1 MLARDLAEPY
11 PTVRLSSPAM
21 EAASLLAERK
31 LPGLLVVDDHDHP
44 VAILPGSQLL
54 RWIIPAYVQD
64 DPALARVL
72 DEESSDHLCD
82 AIADRT
88 VQDILSRKKS
98 ALPVVLADDT
108 GIEIAAIMAKEHS
121 PIVAVVEDGSP
132 TANLIGAV
140 SVAHLLEMLLPPGR
154 QAGDP

>member
-1 MLARDLAEPY
+1 MLAGDLAEPY
-11 PTVRLSSPAM
+11 PTVRLST
-21 EAASLLAERK
+21 AATDAARLLADRK
-31 LPGLLVVDDHDHP
+31 LPGLIVVDDHDHP

-64 DPALARVL
+64 DPALARVM
-72 DEESSDHLCD
+72 DEESSDRLCE

-98 ALPVVLADDT
+98 VLPVVLAEDT

-121 PIVAVVEDGSP
+121 PIVAVVEDRSP
-132 TANLIGAV
+132 TATLIGAV
-140 SVAHLLEMLLPPGR
+140 SVAHLLEMLLPADDQQP
-154 QAGDP
+154 

>member
-11 PTVRLSSPAM
+11 PTVKLTTPATD
-21 EAASLLAERK
+21 AARLLADRK
-31 LPGLLVVDDHDHP
+31 LPGLIVVDDHNHP

-54 RWIIPAYVQD
+54 RRIIPAYVQE
-64 DPALARVL
+64 DPALARVM

-88 VQDILSRKKS
+88 VQDILPKEKA
-98 ALPVVLADDT
+98 ALPVVLAEDT
-108 GIEIAAIMAKEHS
+108 GIEIAAIMAKARS
-121 PIVAVVEDGSP
+121 PIVAVVEDDSS

-140 SVAHLLEMLLPPGR
+140 SVAHLLEMLLPPDPR
-154 QAGDP
+154 QP

>member
-11 PTVRLSSPAM
+11 PTVRLDTPAT
-21 EAASLLAERK
+21 EAAQLLADRK
-31 LPGLLVVDDHDHP
+31 LPGLIVVDNHDHP

-64 DPALARVL
+64 DPALARVI
-72 DEESSDHLCD
+72 DEESSDRLCD

-98 ALPVVLADDT
+98 VLPVVLGEDT

-121 PIVAVVEDGSP
+121 PIVAVVEDESP
-132 TANLIGAV
+132 TADLIGAV
-140 SVAHLLEMLLPPGR
+140 SVAHLLEMLLPSSSA
-154 QAGDP
+154 QA